1 MKVIVIGGTAFI
13 GRAVVER
20 LAKAGHEIHVFHRG
34 LTEATLPDGVT
45 EILGDRKDLFDFR
58 KQFEAIKPDV
68 VIDGIAMTEHH
79 AQGTIDAFIGIAA
92 RQVVISSQDVYRAF
106 ARGTGWEPGPPDPVP
121 ITEDSPL
128 RDNLYPYR
136 DATEHRYEWSGD
148 YEKIMVERVALDE
161 PKLPATVLRL
171 PAVYGPGDYQHRLLG
186 YLSRMIDDRP
196 AIILERAMA
205 EWRWTRAYIDNV
217 AAAIKLAAED
227 DRSAGRTYN
236 LGDPYA
242 FTEVEWVQRIGKAA
256 GWDGKIAVVQDD
268 RFATGMNTDQLWT
281 MDTSRIREELGYTE
295 PVDIDEA
302 MLKTVE
308 WERNNL
314 PEGYHVSPHQYDAE
328 DEVIAQIEGA

>member
-1 MKVIVIGGTAFI
+1 MKVVVIGGTAFI
-13 GRAVVER
+13 GRAVVEH
-20 LAKAGHEIHVFHRG
+20 LAKAGHEVHVFHRG
-34 LTEATLPDGVT
+34 LTKATLPEGVT

-58 KQFEAIKPDV
+58 SQFTAINPDV
-68 VIDGIAMTEHH
+68 VIDGIAMTEHQ
-79 AQGTIDAFIGIAA
+79 AQGTIDAFLGITD
-92 RQVVISSQDVYRAF
+92 RQIVVSSQDVYRAF

-148 YEKIMVERVALDE
+148 YEKIMVERIALDE
-161 PKLPATVLRL
+161 PELPATVLRL

-217 AAAIKLAAED
+217 AAAIVLAAED
-227 DRSAGRTYN
+227 DRSAGRIYN
-236 LGDPYA
+236 VGDPYA
-242 FTEVEWVQRIGKAA
+242 FTEIEWVQRIGKAA
-256 GWDGKIAVVQDD
+256 SWNGKIAVVEDE

-281 MDTSRIREELGYTE
+281 MDTSRIRNELGYEE
-295 PVDIDEA
+295 PVAIDEA

-314 PEGYHVSPHQYDAE
+314 PDGYHVSPHQYEAE
-328 DEVIAQIEGA
+328 DEVIAQIEGV